1 MASLFAHGTF
11 HPQLTIHSP
20 AEEGKLGEEEE
31 ATDGPIM
38 LLYSVYCSRA
48 LNLEGKIQV
57 FIFKDPCIF
66 ILQKKIIFALEFRTR
81 HLRSMM

>member
-20 AEEGKLGEEEE
+20 AEEGKLGEEE

-38 LLYSVYCSRA
+38 LLYSVCCSRA
-48 LNLEGKIQV
+48 PNLEGKIQV

-66 ILQKKIIFALEFRTR
+66 ILQKKMIFALEFRAH
-81 HLRSMM
+81 HLRSMK